1 MTPEEAA
8 ARLDQLA
15 TDIPRAAETAL
26 LDVLRR
32 YRIRAIWWSSGGF
45 STATL
50 RRMGHPYA
58 RAERGQQRLEP
69 ARINVQSRA
78 LVEGWAISPIE
89 RRGSTLSASL
99 YNEAPEAAF
108 MGRWEGDT
116 FVEGPRSRM
125 RARPL
130 PEKVLAEI
138 EQANAVEEALER
150 AISEVMR

>member
-1 MTPEEAA
+1 VTPEEAA
-8 ARLDQLA
+8 ARLEQLA
-15 TDIPRAAETAL
+15 RDLLRAPETAL
-26 LDVLRR
+26 LDVLKR

-50 RRMGHPYA
+50 RSMGHPYA

-69 ARINVQSRA
+69 ARINAQSRA
-78 LVEGWAISPIE
+78 LVRGWAISPIE
-89 RRGSTLSASL
+89 RRGGTVSASL
-99 YNEAPEAAF
+99 YNEAPEARF
-108 MGRWEGDT
+108 MAGTRT
-116 FVEGPRSRM
+116 MVE
-125 RARPL
+125 RPL